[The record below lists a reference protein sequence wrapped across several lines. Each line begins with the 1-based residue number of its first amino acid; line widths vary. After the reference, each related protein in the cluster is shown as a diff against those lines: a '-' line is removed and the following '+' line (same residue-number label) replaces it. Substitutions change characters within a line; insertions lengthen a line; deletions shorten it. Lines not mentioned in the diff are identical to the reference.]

1 MKNKFISTITFGL
14 IVMTSVSM
22 AACVT
27 KECDPEGVNSSESG
41 RAKDGEHGASGH
53 QNTDGQ
59 NGQDGQNG
67 VSGQDGGHGGNGGD
81 VD

>member
-27 KECDPEGVNSSESG
+27 KECDSEGVNSSESA
-41 RAKDGEHGASGH
+41 RANDGGHCASGY
-53 QNTDGQ
+53 QNA
-59 NGQDGQNG
+59 DGQNG
-67 VSGQDGGHGGNGGD
+67 VSG
-81 VD
+81 